1 MSNLRIRRKKLDKQ
15 DLEIKNITNLYNTRD
30 FVIKKIIKLLDFWW
44 YEMDTIFMSS

>member
-1 MSNLRIRRKKLDKQ
+1 MSNLKIRRKKLDKQ

-44 YEMDTIFMSS
+44 YEMSS

>member
-30 FVIKKIIKLLDFWW
+30 FAIKKIIKLLDF
-44 YEMDTIFMSS
+44 